1 MKNVIIIGAGP
12 AGLTAA
18 YELLERGG
26 AEYAVTVLEESQAFG
41 GISRTVRHN
50 GNRMDI
56 GGHRFFSKDDRVV
69 DWWEKFMPLQGAPSM
84 DDRILGRDVP
94 LKAGGPDPEACDEV
108 MLTRRRVSRIYYH
121 KKFFD
126 YPVRMNANTIRNMGL
141 ATTMVAGMSYLAA
154 TAHKRPEDSL
164 ENFYINRFGKKLY
177 TMFFES

>member
-1 MKNVIIIGAGP
+1 MKSVVIIGAGP

-18 YELLERGG
+18 YELLEGG
-26 AEYAVTVLEESQAFG
+26 GDYAVTVLEESLAIG

-69 DWWEKFMPLQGAPSM
+69 AWWEKFMPLQGAPAM

-94 LKAGGPDPEACDEV
+94 LKAGGPDPETSDEV
-108 MLTRRRVSRIYYH
+108 MLTRRRDAALDCTT

-126 YPVRMNANTIRNMGL
+126 YPVRMNANTIRNMAL
-141 ATTMVAGMSYLAA
+141 PP
-154 TAHKRPEDSL
+154 R
-164 ENFYINRFGKKLY
+164 
-177 TMFFES
+177 